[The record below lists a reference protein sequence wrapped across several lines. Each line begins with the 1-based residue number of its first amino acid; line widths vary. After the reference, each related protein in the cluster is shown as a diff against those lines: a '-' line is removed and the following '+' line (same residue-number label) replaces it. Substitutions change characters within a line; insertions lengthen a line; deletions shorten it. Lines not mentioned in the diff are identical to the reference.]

1 MSTTSATNLPSSSD
15 AYRRSATIP
24 ILGHE
29 YSIKILRT
37 ASQNHQKHKTRC
49 SASRKDLSL
58 QQENNGS
65 RGSACVKSTSSGSRK
80 WRGKI
85 SSSLMQEASTTSS
98 ITCASS
104 LEASDKQHAGPDFR
118 DGPQSSTVAP
128 RKSGGMQWVGC
139 GCTSRREALIPVAL
153 VAASAALKNKL
164 GSSDAEQKLWS
175 DARFAELM
183 RNGMR
188 DYEKQIVPV
197 KEQLFSGGVLSGK
210 KVVEVGM
217 GTGPSLSYYARA
229 DVASVVG
236 VEPNLAMHQVQ
247 ECWRTMAPLPQQD
260 SNLELTVARAEAERC
275 GVANRLQIVP
285 GFAESLPLDDECADV
300 IVATMLMCSVKDMK
314 KTMGEFHRVLKPGGK
329 YIFIEHIAA
338 PHGSALSALQ
348 TVFDPLQV
356 ATACGCHLNR
366 NPLEPI
372 KEAGFLSVSAQHFT
386 LGQTLEEAAS
396 APQSQR
402 RGWTLGTAPRQ
413 HFLLSPHLAG
423 IAIKE
428 IA

>member
-300 IVATMLMCSVKDMK
+300 IVATMLMCSVK
-314 KTMGEFHRVLKPGGK
+314 
-329 YIFIEHIAA
+329 A
-338 PHGSALSALQ
+338 SCWQ
-348 TVFDPLQV
+348 TVPRVKQAEILRPCWTQPWTQFWTV
-356 ATACGCHLNR
+356 A
-366 NPLEPI
+366 PWI
-372 KEAGFLSVSAQHFT
+372 
-386 LGQTLEEAAS
+386 AS
-396 APQSQR
+396 DGSS
-402 RGWTLGTAPRQ
+402 L
-413 HFLLSPHLAG
+413 
-423 IAIKE
+423 
-428 IA
+428 